1 MSGRDSLVLA
11 LVQLEDRCWTGA
23 GLSANNKAEQ
33 WVGGWMM
40 KAVAG
45 RVERALYGSLVA
57 GFRKRRS
64 DRATPDKQE
73 QRGCSGAMKGVEAAE
88 LDDVERSAREL
99 PEGG

>member
-1 MSGRDSLVLA
+1 MSGRVELVLA
-11 LVQLEDRCWTGA
+11 LVQLENGCWTGA

-64 DRATPDKQE
+64 DERATPDKQE
-73 QRGCSGAMKGVEAAE
+73 Q
-88 LDDVERSAREL
+88 
-99 PEGG
+99 